1 MASIKDLRF
10 DEVTWQKASEQ
21 RRQEWKLQV
30 AELLD
35 DGTFADGL
43 DGAYLLVTPTA
54 SSVLFEALD
63 EEGNVGHAVSL
74 DASLLTEVI
83 REYGDII
90 RRLDQSGQHYDA
102 AWFQAVDMAKKV
114 VHDRATGILSR
125 TISSIATDEATLRR
139 LFSLIYALRV
149 DTTKSPHAHGH
160 GGR

>member
-10 DEVTWQKASEQ
+10 DETTWTKANDQ

-35 DGTFADGL
+35 DGTFADGVA
-43 DGAYLLVTPTA
+43 GSYLLLTPTE
-54 SSVLFEALD
+54 SSILFESLD
-63 EEGNVGHAVSL
+63 EEGNVGHSVSL

-139 LFSLIYALRV
+139 IFSLIYSLRV
-149 DTTKSPHAHGH
+149 DTSKSTHTHGH
-160 GGR
+160 RR